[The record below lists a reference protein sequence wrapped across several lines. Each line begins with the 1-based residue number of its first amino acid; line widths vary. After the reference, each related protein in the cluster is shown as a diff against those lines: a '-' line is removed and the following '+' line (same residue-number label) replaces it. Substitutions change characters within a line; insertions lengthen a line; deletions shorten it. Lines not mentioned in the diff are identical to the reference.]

1 MTTIKISRGAYEH
14 IIEAHGHTEPKV
26 CHAVTALL
34 ESLAGYLENTDCDH
48 AISLKEGD
56 ARISFDDC
64 EEVFRFMV
72 IAFKQIEYSFPENL
86 KIICE
91 S

>member
-1 MTTIKISRGAYEH
+1 MTTVRISRGEYEH

-48 AISLKEGD
+48 AISLKEGE
-56 ARISFDDC
+56 AKISFDDC
-64 EEVFRFMV
+64 DEVFRFME
-72 IAFKQIEYSFPENL
+72 IAFGQIAMSFPDSMKLFNEN
-86 KIICE
+86 
-91 S
+91 